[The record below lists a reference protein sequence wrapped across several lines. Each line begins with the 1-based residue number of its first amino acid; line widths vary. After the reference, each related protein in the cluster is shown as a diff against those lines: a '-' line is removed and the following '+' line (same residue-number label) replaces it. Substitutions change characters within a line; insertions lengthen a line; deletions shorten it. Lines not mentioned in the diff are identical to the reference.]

1 MRNFYFS
8 LLILFSTVSF
18 SQGIVIDTTTLS
30 IPQLVQNELMQNS
43 CSSVTNFLFSS
54 HKGIGQF
61 TNTNAG
67 FPISNG
73 IIIRN
78 GIAKYTEGPYTAN
91 NESSQ
96 INTSGDP
103 DIQAISDKN
112 GQTAPITDVAFLQFE
127 FTPLSSNF
135 SFDFLFASNE
145 YGLYQCGFSDVF
157 TFLLTDLLTGAT
169 TNLAIIPGTTIPV
182 SVKNIR
188 DAANNSACLSVNAN
202 LFSRYNVT
210 DPTASA
216 INMRGETVLLTASSP
231 VVPNR
236 NYRIKLAI
244 GDYYDSGYD
253 SAVFIKGGS
262 FATTVNLGPDQSICL
277 GENILLDSGLASGNT
292 FSWTL
297 DGMPIPGANS
307 ATLNAT
313 QAGTYGIKVT
323 LAASGCLLTD
333 EVILTDLPINTPKNL
348 STCATALPTHQYDL
362 TQNNVVS
369 LGLNP
374 TAYSIVYFAS
384 LADATANG
392 PQIPAAQA
400 ASYTSAGN
408 QTIYIKTIHTSNGN
422 AICNNLLSFDLL
434 VNASF
439 KATTPPS
446 LNFCDTNSGTNT
458 VDLTVQNPIIL
469 NGLNAGSYSISYFT
483 SQSDAQN
490 NTNAIVNPDAF
501 PITIA
506 QSPQTI
512 WVRMVEVSNNT
523 CFDTVHFDLVV
534 SPLPLIDT
542 IPNVVECSTYILPPI
557 TNGNYYTG
565 PNKTGSLLRAG
576 DVINNGGI
584 YYIFNGPTTNG
595 CINENSFII
604 TFIDEIIFPTTG
616 CGEYIIPVAPAG
628 NFYTGPS
635 GTGTIIPA
643 GTNLLTDQTIYYY
656 ALMNGVVCR
665 DEALAITV
673 FPLPAIDQPGDVR
686 TCDSYT
692 LPPLTNGNYYTGPA
706 GTGNALYAGN
716 ILTSSQDVF
725 VFIDDGRCTN
735 QHLFRVDIIDT
746 SIYQPVSSCGSYIL
760 PAIPFGNYYDQPFG
774 AGATIPAGTAIT
786 SAQTIYYYTKTSTA
800 PDCTDSLSYQ
810 ITIKPVPAVID
821 LADELRCEEDY
832 FILPHLNNGN
842 YYDQPNGGGNQ
853 LSEGSKI
860 TVSGTYYIYD
870 VNSFGC
876 PAQDNFTITY
886 RKKPL
891 VDNFTD
897 VFTCTSY
904 ILQPLNNG
912 NYYTASG
919 GPRGAGTVIPV
930 GTVIATTQTI
940 YIYSEWSDF
949 NTCSDETFFT
959 VDARGFEV
967 GTFADINSCD
977 SYTLPVL
984 TIGNYYTQPNGQGPI
999 IPAGT
1004 VLTTSQTIY
1013 VYAIVG
1019 SRLTCSD
1026 EDSFIVTISATPVLT
1041 SQPDI
1046 EVCASYTLPPLL
1058 LGSYFSG
1065 PNGTGTNY
1073 VAGQNISTS
1082 QIMYIYAT
1090 SPSNPGCSTQDAFNI
1105 TIYPLKD
1112 LVIAGGAICV
1122 DFTTGALL
1130 NPFQLVT
1137 GLNPGI
1143 FTVQWYL
1150 NSTLVGTGVTYNA
1163 TQDGTYTV
1171 KVIKKTVD
1179 IGNDCSYNP
1188 ATVIVEKSSIAIANV
1203 TVTAPFE
1210 DRIDITATIVNGF
1223 GSYEYQ
1229 MDDGPFQRENVFQNV
1244 PSGEHYITI
1253 NDIKG
1258 KCGAITLIAK
1268 VLKYPNYFTPN
1279 GDSYHDT
1286 WNIWDLANE
1295 PDAVIYLFDRYGK
1308 LIKQLSPAG
1317 PGWDGTYNGEPLPS
1331 TDYWFHVFYKYTGI
1345 DQEFK
1350 SHFSLKR

>member
-1 MRNFYFS
+1 MKNFYFF

-43 CSSVTNFLFSS
+43 CSNVTNFLFSS

-78 GIAKYTEGPYTAN
+78 GIAKHTEGPYTAI

-96 INTSGDP
+96 ITTSGDP

-112 GQTAPITDVAFLQFE
+112 GQTAPITDVAFLQFD

-145 YGLYQCGFSDVF
+145 YGQYQCGFSDVF
-157 TFLLTDLLTGAT
+157 TFLLTDLQTGTT

-188 DAANNSACLSVNAN
+188 DAAYNSACLSANAN
-202 LFSRYNVT
+202 LFSRYNVSNPAT
-210 DPTASA
+210 SA

-231 VVPNR
+231 VIPNR

-244 GDYYDSGYD
+244 GDYYDSSLD

-262 FATTVNLGPDQSICL
+262 FATTANLGPDQTICL
-277 GENILLDSGLASGNT
+277 GENILLNSGLGAGYN

-297 DGMPIPGANS
+297 NGVLIPGANS
-307 ATLNAT
+307 ATLSAT
-313 QAGTYGIKVT
+313 TTGTYGINVT
-323 LAASGCLLTD
+323 IPASGCSLTD
-333 EVILTDLPINTPKNL
+333 EVILSDLHTNIPNNL
-348 STCATALPTHQYDL
+348 STCATGLPTYQYDL
-362 TQNNVVS
+362 TQNNAVS

-374 TAYSIVYFAS
+374 ADYSIVYFAS

-392 PQIPAAQA
+392 PQIPAAQV
-400 ASYTSAGN
+400 ASYTSIGN

-439 KATTPPS
+439 KATTPAP
-446 LNFCDTNSGTNT
+446 LNFCNNNSGT
-458 VDLTVQNPIIL
+458 VIADLTVQNPIIL
-469 NGLNAGSYSISYFT
+469 NGLNAGSYIISYFT
-483 SQSDAQN
+483 SQADAQN
-490 NTNAIVNPDAF
+490 NTNTIVNPSAF

-506 QSPQTI
+506 QSPKTI
-512 WVRMVEVSNNT
+512 WVRMVEVSNT
-523 CFDTVHFDLVV
+523 ACFDTVHFDVLI
-534 SPLPLIDT
+534 SPLPVTDS

-565 PNKTGSLLRAG
+565 PNKTGSLLSAG
-576 DVINNGGI
+576 DVINNGGT

-595 CINENSFII
+595 CTNENSFTI

-616 CGEYIIPVAPAG
+616 CGLYIIPAPPAG

-643 GTNLLTDQTIYYY
+643 GTNLFTDQTIYYY

-665 DEALAITV
+665 DEALAITI
-673 FPLPAIDQPGDVR
+673 FPLPAVDKPGDVI
-686 TCDSYT
+686 TCNSYT
-692 LPPLTNGNYYTGPA
+692 LSPLTNGNYYTGPG
-706 GTGNALYAGN
+706 GTGTSLSAGDV
-716 ILTSSQDVF
+716 LTLSQDVY
-725 VFIDDGRCTN
+725 VFINDGRCTN
-735 QHLFRVDIIDT
+735 EHLFRVDIVDT
-746 SIYQPVSSCGSYIL
+746 SIYRPISSCGSFIL

-774 AGATIPAGTAIT
+774 GGSIIPVGTAIT
-786 SAQTIYYYTKTSTA
+786 SLQTVYYYTKTSTA
-800 PDCTDSLSYQ
+800 PNCTDNLSYQ
-810 ITIKPVPAVID
+810 ITIKPVPAIID
-821 LADELRCEEDY
+821 LADELRCEQDY
-832 FILPHLNNGN
+832 FILPHLTNGN

-853 LSEGSKI
+853 LKEGDKI

-870 VNSFGC
+870 VNNFGC

-886 RKKPL
+886 RKKPP

-897 VFTCTSY
+897 VFTCTNY
-904 ILQPLNNG
+904 TLQPLNNG

-919 GPRGAGTVIPV
+919 GAHGSGTVIPV
-930 GTVIATTQTI
+930 GTVITTTQTI
-940 YIYSEWSDF
+940 YIYNEWSDF

-959 VDARGFEV
+959 VDASGIEV

-984 TIGNYYTQPNGQGPI
+984 TIGNYYAQPKGQGPI

-1019 SRLTCSD
+1019 NRLTCSD
-1026 EDSFIVTISATPVLT
+1026 EDSFIVTISPTPILT

-1046 EVCASYTLPPLL
+1046 EACGSYTLPPLPI
-1058 LGSYFSG
+1058 GNYFSG
-1065 PNGTGTNY
+1065 PNGTGTSY
-1073 VAGQNISTS
+1073 VAGQPVSTS
-1082 QIMYIYAT
+1082 QTMYIYAT
-1090 SPSNPGCSTQDAFNI
+1090 SPANPGCSTQDAFNI

-1112 LVIAGGAICV
+1112 LVIDGGVICV

-1130 NPFQLVT
+1130 HSFQLVT
-1137 GLNPGI
+1137 GLNPAI

-1150 NSTLVGTGVTYNA
+1150 NGTLMGTGVTYDA

-1171 KVIKKTVD
+1171 TVIKKTAD

-1188 ATVIVEKSSIAIANV
+1188 ATVVVEKSSIAIANL

-1210 DRIDITATIVNGF
+1210 DRVDIIATIVNGF

-1244 PSGEHYITI
+1244 PSGEHNITI

-1279 GDSYHDT
+1279 GDGYHDH
-1286 WNIWDLANE
+1286 WNIWDLADQ
-1295 PDAVIYLFDRYGK
+1295 PDAAIYLYDRYGK

-1317 PGWDGTYNGEPLPS
+1317 PGWDGTYNGEALPS